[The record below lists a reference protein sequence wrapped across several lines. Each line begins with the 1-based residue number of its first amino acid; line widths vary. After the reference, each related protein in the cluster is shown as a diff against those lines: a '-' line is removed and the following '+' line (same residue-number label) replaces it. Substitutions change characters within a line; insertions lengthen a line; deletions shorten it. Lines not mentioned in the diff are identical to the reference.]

1 MKKKIIAG
9 IDIGSTFI
17 RVVVGQAGEH
27 GLSIIGLAEVDSDGV
42 SKGVITSIEDAV
54 SRISQALEKAE
65 RMTGVPIESAVV
77 SISGNHIVSHMSK
90 GVIAVSRANGEI
102 NEEDIDRAIEAAQT
116 VSIPPNYEILHVIPR
131 QFSVD
136 NQPGIKD
143 PIGMTGIRLEVCAQ
157 IIQGLSAQIKNLTK
171 TIYRTGVDVDDV
183 VVAGLATAE
192 AVLSRRQ
199 KELGVCVFNI
209 GGATTSLSV
218 FEEGDIIHTAVI
230 PVGSS
235 HITSDIAIGLRT
247 SLDTAEEIKF
257 RYGTAL
263 PETVD
268 RREDLNLEEISK
280 HDTGVVSK
288 HHIAEI
294 IEARVEE
301 IFKLADRELVKIE
314 RSGKLPAGVILTG
327 GGAKLEGTIELARKI
342 FRLPASLGYPRE
354 VPSAIDKVNDPSLTC
369 GVGLVVWGYN
379 SLSGENTR
387 KGLIP
392 SFVSTSQVTKKLQ
405 KWLKSLLP

>member
-102 NEEDIDRAIEAAQT
+102 NEEDVDRAIEAAQT

-143 PIGMTGIRLEVCAQ
+143 PIGMTGIRLEVSAQ

-268 RREDLNLEEISK
+268 RREDLNLEDISK

-379 SLSGENTR
+379 SLSSENSR
-387 KGLIP
+387 KRLMP
-392 SFVSTSQVTKKLQ
+392 SFASTSQVTKKLQ
-405 KWLKSLLP
+405 KWFKSLLP